1 MICAN
6 YFPKHAFTHKN
17 NKENV
22 HHKLEGLK
30 NYSFEVPQ
38 RLPKD
43 CIKTDN
49 IEPKPVT
56 ESDNAFLGSLS
67 KGVKQLLDAYKSV
80 DYNKKVLTS
89 RATTTYEVPEY
100 TAKDAEWTIET
111 KRYILDNYTS
121 LQEQGFLEDQGQSVA
136 QNPDLLSKIDLQD
149 LMTLYEKDYYDLA
162 VENEISLKE
171 LEKEVGKEM
180 VDEEYINKLH
190 FDNTDSLADLRLK
203 FPENT
208 VFISLLEKK
217 KNENSNAN
225 AVGEVRKEDQARKS
239 SKSVNVGSTKS
250 TKTVTRPGIN
260 NETEAAVEDSV
271 CQICNGEDYNDDDL
285 IVFCSVSCLFKKFPC
300 KFIL

>member
-30 NYSFEVPQ
+30 SYSFEVPQ
-38 RLPKD
+38 RLAKD
-43 CIKTDN
+43 CMKTDN
-49 IEPKPVT
+49 IEPQPV
-56 ESDNAFLGSLS
+56 SDSGNAFLGSLS
-67 KGVKQLLDAYKSV
+67 KGVKQLLDAYKSS

-89 RATTTYEVPEY
+89 RAASTIDVPEY
-100 TAKDAEWTIET
+100 TAKDAEWTVET
-111 KRYILDNYTS
+111 KRYILDNFVN
-121 LQEQGFLEDQGQSVA
+121 LQEQGLIEDSVPESA
-136 QNPDLLSKIDLQD
+136 DLLSKIDLQD

-171 LEKEVGKEM
+171 LEKQVGKQM
-180 VDEEYINKLH
+180 VEEEYINKLH

-217 KNENSNAN
+217 KNENKDAN
-225 AVGEVRKEDQARKS
+225 GQPIGEVKGDQARKS
-239 SKSVNVGSTKS
+239 SKSVNVGSKS
-250 TKTVTRPGIN
+250 TKTVNRAGIN

-271 CQICNGEDYNDDDL
+271 CQVCNGEDYNDDDL
-285 IVFCSVSCLFKKFPC
+285 IVFCSVSCF
-300 KFIL
+300 